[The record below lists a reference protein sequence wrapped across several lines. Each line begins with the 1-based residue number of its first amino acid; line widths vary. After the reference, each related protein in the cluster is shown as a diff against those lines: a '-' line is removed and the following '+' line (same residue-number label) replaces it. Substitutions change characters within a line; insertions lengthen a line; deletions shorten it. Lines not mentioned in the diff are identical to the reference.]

1 MNLLN
6 VRPSNRLL
14 LVCAALVVLTIVLK
28 ILNISPAVQF
38 VTAGG
43 LLACI
48 ILKSGFDLVRLKRLP
63 PITVQRDLPD
73 NLNLNCEFNYDLI
86 IENHTDQLL
95 FLSAAERMPEHWL
108 RQQRLFQSRL
118 AAKEKLKFTYKVNP
132 SRRGLVE
139 LAGTDIRLQLS
150 GGFWQSRCFV
160 PAQHQVKVYPDFSML
175 MKSPALSGVGN
186 LPVPGIKVFN
196 KRGSGTEFRHLRECR
211 RGDSQNQ
218 IDWQASSRRL
228 KLIARE
234 FQEEQSQQ
242 VIVMLDSGRRMH
254 VETEMG
260 SHFDAAL
267 SAILLLAHSVLKNGD
282 WFSMQSFGLTERWLP
297 NVRSVRDI
305 SKVMQHFYDLYPS
318 DISPDYLVAARQ
330 LVSKKP
336 KRALVLIVTTLQ
348 DEDFSDLLP
357 AVRLLQQHHLVG
369 VIHIENEAIRQQ
381 LSDVVTETNQA
392 KSYLGAVQLN
402 TLFQQNWQRLQK
414 EHVLCVSSRAR
425 DLLPQSLNAYLRV
438 KRSGML

>member
-1 MNLLN
+1 MKPLTI
-6 VRPSNRLL
+6 RPSNRLL
-14 LVCAALVVLTIVLK
+14 LALAALVVLSIVLK
-28 ILNISPAVQF
+28 ILQSSQAVQLA
-38 VTAGG
+38 TIGG
-43 LLACI
+43 LFGL
-48 ILKSGFDLVRLKRLP
+48 ILLKGRSDFTRLKRLP
-63 PITVQRDLPD
+63 PLTVQRELPD
-73 NLNLNCEFNYDLI
+73 NLNLNCEFTYQLI
-86 IENHTDQLL
+86 IENHTEQTLL
-95 FLSAAERMPEHWL
+95 LSAAERMPAHWL
-108 RQQRLFQSRL
+108 REQRQFSSRL
-118 AAKEKLKFTYKVNP
+118 AAKEKLKFTYQVKP

-139 LAGTDIRLQLS
+139 LSGTDFRLQLP
-150 GGFWQSRCFV
+150 GGFWQSRYHV
-160 PAQHQVKVYPDFSML
+160 SAQHQVKVYPDFSVL
-175 MKSPALSGVGN
+175 MKSPGLSGVGN

-196 KRGSGTEFRHLRECR
+196 KRGSGTEFRHLREYR
-211 RGDSQNQ
+211 LGDSQNQ

-254 VETEMG
+254 VETEIG
-260 SHFDAAL
+260 THFDAAL

-282 WFSMQSFGLTERWLP
+282 WFSMQSFGATERWLP

-330 LVSKKP
+330 LISKKP

-357 AVRLLQQHHLVG
+357 AVRLLQQHHLIG

-381 LSDVVTETNQA
+381 LSHNITDSIQA

-402 TLFQQNWQRLQK
+402 QLFQQNWQRLQK
-414 EHVLCVSSRAR
+414 EHVLCISSRAK